1 MELIRRGLGIA
12 RDPGQTKWICP
23 LLLLADAGLT
33 ALIVWK
39 IPYTE
44 IDWRAYMEQVAQYVA
59 GERDYTKL
67 YGGTGPLVYPA
78 AHVYIYEIL
87 YHVTNEGRDILLG
100 QIIFG
105 LLYLSTLGVTMAC
118 YRNAKVPPYVFPMLI
133 LSKRMHSIFT
143 LRLFNDCFAVF
154 FLFAAI
160 YCLQKRWW
168 TVASAVY
175 SIGLGVKMSL
185 LLALPAVGIVL
196 LQAVGR
202 NSAIRKALVIVAIQ
216 VLIAFPFATYDAQ
229 AYLSRAFEFTRQ
241 FLFKWTVNWRFV
253 GEQTFLS
260 RQFSL
265 TLLGAHAS
273 LLALFALTR
282 WLKPSKQSLLDIIVS
297 LLNPPSPS
305 TQTAISKR
313 VTPRFIL
320 TTTLTANAI
329 GMLCARSLHYQFY
342 SYIVWATP
350 FLLWRA
356 GLHPALQYASWAA
369 QEYAW
374 NVYPSTDFSSMIV
387 VQVLALQVAGVW
399 YGTRKDHLEG
409 PSSKHRHVE

>member
-1 MELIRRGLGIA
+1 MLPKSKGMFTVELAPSSNTCRSDSG
-12 RDPGQTKWICP
+12 
-23 LLLLADAGLT
+23 
-33 ALIVWK
+33 
-39 IPYTE
+39 
-44 IDWRAYMEQVAQYVA
+44 
-59 GERDYTKL
+59 
-67 YGGTGPLVYPA
+67 
-78 AHVYIYEIL
+78 
-87 YHVTNEGRDILLG
+87 
-100 QIIFG
+100 
-105 LLYLSTLGVTMAC
+105 
-118 YRNAKVPPYVFPMLI
+118 KVPPHVFPMLL

-154 FLFAAI
+154 FFFVAI

-168 TVASAVY
+168 TAGSVIY

-196 LQAVGR
+196 LQAIGR
-202 NSAIRKALVIVAIQ
+202 NSAIRKAFIIVAIQ
-216 VLIAFPFATYDAQ
+216 VCTMVKLQGTIRLTAAKVVIASPFASHDAQ

-253 GEQTFLS
+253 GEETFLS
-260 RQFSL
+260 RRFSL
-265 TLLGAHAS
+265 TLLAAHAS
-273 LLALFALTR
+273 LLTLFALTR
-282 WLKPSKQSLLDIIVS
+282 WLKPSRQSLPQVVTS
-297 LLNPPSPS
+297 LFAPPAPT
-305 TQTAISKR
+305 TQAAISKR

-320 TTTLTANAI
+320 TTILTANAI

-356 GLHPALQYASWAA
+356 GLHPVLQYAFWAA

-387 VQVLALQVAGVW
+387 VQVLAVQVAGVW
-399 YGTRKDHLEG
+399 YGTRKDVSEVEG
-409 PSSKHRHVE
+409 PKHQHVE